1 MKFFNYRLSDLEVSS
16 VLEEEEEEEEEEEVL
31 VDLGLALSCLFI
43 SKKIGILIGLYFKF
57 QNPS

>member
-16 VLEEEEEEEEEEEVL
+16 VLEEEEEEEEEEVL